1 MKNYKIV
8 AALLVL
14 AVVFLSFRGVRHHKQ
29 AEQAEIT
36 SLFSDYIA
44 SFETQLANN
53 VNFITINPNDI
64 TIVEVVEEVNLGF
77 DAFEYLPIEFDAY
90 AGMNLTDKD
99 FEIFEEEEIV
109 DLGFDTAAYLPA
121 DFNAYAL

>member
-1 MKNYKIV
+1 MKNFKIV
-8 AALLVL
+8 ASLVVL
-14 AVVFLSFRGVRHHKQ
+14 AVVFLSFKGVHHHKQ

-36 SLFSDYIA
+36 SLFSDYIT

-53 VNFITINPNDI
+53 VNLVMINPNDI
-64 TIVEVVEEVNLGF
+64 TTVEVAEEVNLGF
-77 DAFEYLPIEFDAY
+77 DVFEYLPIEFDAY

-99 FEIFEEEEIV
+99 FEVFESEEIV